1 MRPRFRAPRP
11 ALLVAGLAGFIAP
24 IHLVAQAS
32 PAEAKVRWSLGTSS
46 GAWCVHFLVSPADA
60 EQHLPRGYRP
70 IPAAETVGIPP
81 ALARTTSDEPEYA
94 GWIPARACVVLL
106 AGVGIGDRQYGRG
119 DGGKELALFWWG
131 VSAAGDH
138 LAPES
143 GGLALRQLATN
154 SSGLKRQMELELVR
168 MERIDIDKGPIKESE
183 DERTRVRFN
192 DSELAFDGHPRA
204 DSTLK
209 LGPIHEVG
217 AMSGDGNRV
226 WVFDLSMQPATIA
239 GMSGALRF
247 QGRDDLTKLLARSP
261 IRLLGSLTS
270 GGTGEALIRP

>member
-1 MRPRFRAPRP
+1 MRPRFRPFRP
-11 ALLVAGLAGFIAP
+11 ALLVAGLAGFVTP
-24 IHLVAQAS
+24 IRLVAQAS
-32 PAEAKVRWSLGTSS
+32 PAEVKVRWSLGTSS

-81 ALARTTSDEPEYA
+81 AVARAASDEPEYA
-94 GWIPARACVVLL
+94 GWVPARACVVFL
-106 AGVGIGDRQYGRG
+106 ASVGIGDRQYGRG

-138 LAPES
+138 LPRET

-168 MERIDIDKGPIKESE
+168 MERIDIDKAPIKESE

-192 DSELAFDGHPRA
+192 DSELAFDGHPRP

-209 LGPIHEVG
+209 PSLIHELG
-217 AMSGDGNRV
+217 AMSGDGNKV
-226 WVFDLSMQPATIA
+226 WVFDVSMQPTTIA
-239 GMSGALRF
+239 GLSGALRF
-247 QGRDDLTKLLARSP
+247 QGRDDLTKLLSRSP

-270 GGTGEALIRP
+270 GGSGEALIRP